1 MTTLS
6 LAKTDTLR
14 GAELPDLVAL
24 LGSQA
29 DIRYDVVANAKALRY
44 ECGHLVVEGGAA
56 RIDDEGVTSADAK
69 LRLTQ
74 GCEDQVA
81 DRLEIPTRYVRKM
94 RADAVGRQ
102 ARMDDAPDRD
112 QVAATLLDHNV
123 NHWLRA
129 NPSRTF
135 LVRAFRDDDPDSVG
149 IARAFLS
156 DRYGSIDNLDV
167 LVAALDGVRRA
178 GVNIN
183 IDGCDLS
190 EQRMSV
196 RVSAPEVSALAPE
209 LLKGYRSPFS
219 DDRPGGGIERIR
231 ALAAREGLG
240 YEAGEEPV
248 VFAGFVISNSE
259 VGGGAFSITPRVIV
273 QICRN
278 GLTIKADALRQVHLG
293 ARLDEGLIRW
303 SDETQR
309 KSIDLVTAK
318 AQDAVTT
325 FLDVEYIKAVVAR
338 MEEHAGSPVK
348 DPAKIVE
355 RVGKNFGFSEEE
367 QSSILSAFISSGQTT
382 AGGVMQAVTAA
393 AQTISDPDRAADLEA
408 SALDVLEFAA
418 R

>member
-1 MTTLS
+1 MTDLT

-44 ECGHLVVEGGAA
+44 EGGHLIVEGGAA
-56 RIDDEGVTSADAK
+56 RIDDDGVTSTDAK

-94 RADAVGRQ
+94 RADAIKN
-102 ARMDDAPDRD
+102 DDGEAEWPADLID
-112 QVAATLLDHNV
+112 QNV

-129 NPSRTF
+129 NESRTF

-325 FLDVEYIKAVVAR
+325 FLDVDYIKAVVAR